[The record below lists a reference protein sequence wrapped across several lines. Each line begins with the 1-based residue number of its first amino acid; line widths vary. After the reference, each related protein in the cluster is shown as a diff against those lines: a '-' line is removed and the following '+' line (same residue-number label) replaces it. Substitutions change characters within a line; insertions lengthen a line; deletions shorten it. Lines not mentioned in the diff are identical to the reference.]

1 LVIRA
6 LTAVLKSRLKDERAL
21 LLLGA
26 RRTGKTTIIK
36 DLLKSEEN
44 SLFLNGD
51 EKQTRALLSEDTNTE
66 SLRNILAGYKVVFL
80 DEAQRIADI
89 GIKLKL
95 ITDGIPEIKLI
106 ATGSSAFELANKI
119 KEPLT
124 GRKWEFRLYPFS
136 FAEMVN
142 HHGWL
147 KERQLLHHRLVY
159 GYYPEVVNSPGK
171 EKIILNELSEDYL
184 YKDILMWQ
192 GIKRADKLEQLLQAL
207 AYQVGHEVTYHQLGK
222 LIGLDNQTI
231 EKYISLL
238 EQCFVIF
245 RLPAF
250 TRNIRKEIKR
260 GRKIY
265 FFDNGIRNSILANYQ
280 PIELRN
286 DIGALW
292 ENFLVSERI
301 KWNENRQYFCNS
313 FFWRT
318 TDQQEIDYIEEAN
331 GIIQAYEF
339 KWNQQKRKRL
349 PDIFDKTYPGSSFE
363 ILHQDNFDHFLNN

>member
-1 LVIRA
+1 LITRA
-6 LTAVLKSRLKDERAL
+6 LQVILQERLKDTRAI

-26 RRTGKTTIIK
+26 RRTGKTTLIK
-36 DLLKSEEN
+36 AILKTEEKVLL
-44 SLFLNGD
+44 LNGD
-51 EKQTRALLSEDTNTE
+51 EKQTRALFGPETSTE
-66 SLRNILAGYKVVFL
+66 SLRQLLAGYKVVFI
-80 DEAQRIADI
+80 DEAQRIDDV

-119 KEPLT
+119 NEPLT

-136 FAEMVN
+136 YAEMVK

-147 KERQLLHHRLVY
+147 KEKQLLHHRLIY
-159 GYYPEVVNSPGK
+159 GLYPEVVNSPGK
-171 EKIILNELSEDYL
+171 EQIILNELSEDYL
-184 YKDILMWQ
+184 FKDILIWQ

-207 AYQVGHEVTYHQLGK
+207 AFQVGHEVTYHQLGK

-231 EKYISLL
+231 EKYINLL
-238 EQCFVIF
+238 EQCYVIF

-265 FFDNGIRNSILANYQ
+265 FFDNGIRNALLANFQ

-286 DIGALW
+286 DVGALW
-292 ENFLVSERI
+292 ENFLVSERV
-301 KWNENRQYFCNS
+301 KRNENIQYFSNS

-339 KWNQQKRKRL
+339 KWSPLKNKRI
-349 PDIFDKTYPGSSFE
+349 PDIFDKAYPGSRFE
-363 ILHQDNFDHFLNN
+363 TIHPENFEHFLT

>member
-1 LVIRA
+1 MITRA
-6 LTAVLKSRLKDERAL
+6 LQAILQDRLNDTRAIL
-21 LLLGA
+21 LMGA
-26 RRTGKTTIIK
+26 RRTGKTTLVK
-36 DLLKSEEN
+36 ALLKTEEKV
-44 SLFLNGD
+44 LFLNGD
-51 EKQTRALLSEDTNTE
+51 EKQTRAFFGPETNTE
-66 SLRNILAGYKVVFL
+66 SLRKLLAGYKLVFI
-80 DEAQRIADI
+80 DEAQRIDDV

-119 KEPLT
+119 NESLT

-136 FAEMVN
+136 FNEMVN

-147 KERQLLHHRLVY
+147 KEKQLLHHRLIY

-171 EKIILNELSEDYL
+171 EQIILSELSEDYL
-184 YKDILMWQ
+184 FKDILIWQ

-207 AYQVGHEVTYHQLGK
+207 AFQVGHEVTYHELGK

-231 EKYISLL
+231 EKYINLL
-238 EQCFVIF
+238 EQCYVIF

-265 FFDNGIRNSILANYQ
+265 FFDNGIRNALLANFQ
-280 PIELRN
+280 PLELRN
-286 DIGALW
+286 DVGALW
-292 ENFLVSERI
+292 ENFLVSERV
-301 KWNENRQYFCNS
+301 KRNENIQYLCNS

-339 KWNQQKRKRL
+339 KWNPLKSKRI
-349 PDIFDKTYPGSSFE
+349 PDIFDKAYPGSRFE
-363 ILHQDNFDHFLNN
+363 TIHPDNFENFLR

>member
-1 LVIRA
+1 M
-6 LTAVLKSRLKDERAL
+6 
-21 LLLGA
+21 GA
-26 RRTGKTTIIK
+26 RRTGKTTLVK
-36 DLLKSEEN
+36 ALLKTEEKV
-44 SLFLNGD
+44 LFLNGD
-51 EKQTRALLSEDTNTE
+51 EKQTRALFGPETNTE
-66 SLRNILAGYKVVFL
+66 SLRKLLAGYKVVFI
-80 DEAQRIADI
+80 DEAQRIDDV

-119 KEPLT
+119 NESLT

-136 FAEMVN
+136 FTEMVN

-147 KERQLLHHRLVY
+147 KEKQLLHHRLIY

-171 EKIILNELSEDYL
+171 EQIILSELSEDYL
-184 YKDILMWQ
+184 FKDILIWQ

-207 AYQVGHEVTYHQLGK
+207 AFQVGHEVTYHELGK

-231 EKYISLL
+231 EKYINLL
-238 EQCFVIF
+238 EQCYVIF

-265 FFDNGIRNSILANYQ
+265 FFDNGIRNALLANFQ
-280 PIELRN
+280 PLELRN
-286 DIGALW
+286 DVGALW
-292 ENFLVSERI
+292 ENFFVSERV
-301 KWNENRQYFCNS
+301 KRNENIQYLCNS

-339 KWNQQKRKRL
+339 KWNPQKSKRI
-349 PDIFDKTYPGSSFE
+349 PDIFDKAYPGSRFE
-363 ILHQDNFDHFLNN
+363 TIHPDNFENFLQ

>member
-339 KWNQQKRKRL
+339 KWNLQKSKRI
-349 PDIFDKTYPGSSFE
+349 PEIFNKAYPGSRFE
-363 ILHQDNFDHFLNN
+363 TLHPDNFDQFLSS

>member
-1 LVIRA
+1 MITRA
-6 LTAVLKSRLKDERAL
+6 LQAILQDRLNDTRAIL
-21 LLLGA
+21 LMGA
-26 RRTGKTTIIK
+26 RRTGKTTLVK
-36 DLLKSEEN
+36 ALLKTEEKV
-44 SLFLNGD
+44 LFLNGD
-51 EKQTRALLSEDTNTE
+51 EKQTRAFFGPETNTE
-66 SLRNILAGYKVVFL
+66 SLRKLLAGYKLVFI
-80 DEAQRIADI
+80 DEAQRIDDV

-119 KEPLT
+119 NESLT

-136 FAEMVN
+136 FNEMVN

-147 KERQLLHHRLVY
+147 KEKQLLHHRLIY

-171 EKIILNELSEDYL
+171 EQIILSELSEDYL
-184 YKDILMWQ
+184 FKDILIWQ

-207 AYQVGHEVTYHQLGK
+207 AFQVGHEVTYHELGK

-231 EKYISLL
+231 EKYINLL
-238 EQCFVIF
+238 EQCYVIF

-265 FFDNGIRNSILANYQ
+265 FFDNGIRNALLANFQ
-280 PIELRN
+280 PLELRN
-286 DIGALW
+286 DVGALW
-292 ENFLVSERI
+292 ENFLVSERV
-301 KWNENRQYFCNS
+301 KRNENIQYLCNS

-339 KWNQQKRKRL
+339 KWNPQKSKRI
-349 PDIFDKTYPGSSFE
+349 PDIFDKAYPGSRFE
-363 ILHQDNFDHFLNN
+363 TIHPDNFENFLQ